1 MTVTSV
7 SCNESHIHDTVG
19 QLIKSQ
25 QRMGIISVLRDFG
38 RGDFELRRN
47 WMSNNLKIL
56 NL

>member
-19 QLIKSQ
+19 QLIKSH
-25 QRMGIISVLRDFG
+25 QRMGIISVLWDFG

-56 NL
+56 HL